1 MRSRLVYLCMADIEP
16 SQAWEMY
23 SADAKSWTRVIVTKV
38 EDGEVTLR
46 HEGVLE
52 FVRVDLADMKTKP
65 ELFRPAPP

>member
-1 MRSRLVYLCMADIEP
+1 MCSRLVYLSMADIEP
-16 SQAWEMY
+16 GQAWEMY
-23 SADAKSWTRVIVTKV
+23 SPHAKSWTRVIVTKV

-52 FVRVDLADMKTKP
+52 FVRADLADMQTKP

>member
-1 MRSRLVYLCMADIEP
+1 MRSRFVYLCMADIEP

-46 HEGVLE
+46 HE
-52 FVRVDLADMKTKP
+52 VRVDLADMKTKP